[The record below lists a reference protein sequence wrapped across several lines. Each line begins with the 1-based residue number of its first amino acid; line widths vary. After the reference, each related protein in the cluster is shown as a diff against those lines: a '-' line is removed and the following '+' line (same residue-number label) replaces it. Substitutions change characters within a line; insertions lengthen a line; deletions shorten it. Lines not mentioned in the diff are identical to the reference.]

1 MPPMPIVGHGID
13 LVEIDRI
20 DRMLDRHGRR
30 FIERC
35 FTPEEIAYA
44 DAARK
49 RRAERYAVRF
59 AAKEAALKALGTGL
73 RDGIRWTDIAVIR
86 EPNGRPGLAVAGRA
100 KDLADQRGI
109 SGWRAS
115 LTHTGNQAMASVI
128 AVSDEPTG

>member
-1 MPPMPIVGHGID
+1 MPTMAIVGHGID

-20 DRMLDRHGRR
+20 EQMLDRHGRR

-35 FTPEEIAYA
+35 FTPDEIAYA

-73 RDGIRWTDIAVIR
+73 RDGIRWTDVAVTR
-86 EPNGRPGLAVAGRA
+86 EPSGRPGLAITGRA
-100 KDLADQRGI
+100 NELADRQRI
-109 SGWRAS
+109 SSWRTS
-115 LTHTGNQAMASVI
+115 LTHAGNLAMASVI
-128 AVSDEPTG
+128 ALSDRPGD